1 MTSAGCRPAASDES
15 AVFWNGTQPFSAD
28 PIDADEIVHSIA
40 FGPVQATLVDK
51 GRKGSLLGGLAE
63 SWTADADFK
72 RWDFV
77 LREGLRYET
86 GEPVRGC
93 DVTASWERLRALM
106 LRRGSKNPVFDALA
120 QDRGLSCDE
129 RTVSL
134 RLRIPIKNLP
144 LHLSDEIYALAHP
157 SCYAK
162 AGGAWLCGRKPIASG
177 PYRLSRWDGSGI
189 ELALRDDFPTD
200 RRHPR
205 AYRRIRVVSDSA
217 SRRSADLLYSLSKE
231 VDVPPGLR
239 FYGGMDSAIGY
250 ARCQSWSKAGT
261 PCGDRASRRRLRDA
275 YYRELAKLG
284 RAPSGSFFPLSIAG
298 IRPPS
303 PAEPEPGGARL
314 GTVFVRPFKGQRSF
328 LSVSNVALQA
338 AIESLGGTY
347 VAKETSNEQR
357 YKELTPGLPRYENDI
372 VHFLTEVTLDD
383 PRSSVRFMF
392 TSKEGAR
399 LPDPTGRIASE
410 LRRADFDLQEVNQ
423 FLHDDAIIWPFVHAG
438 FGVWAGDSTDV
449 SLANTGSVIVP
460 LAWLG
465 AAR

>member
-1 MTSAGCRPAASDES
+1 M
-15 AVFWNGTQPFSAD
+15 
-28 PIDADEIVHSIA
+28 
-40 FGPVQATLVDK
+40 VDK
-51 GRKGSLLGGLAE
+51 GRKGSLLGGLAA
-63 SWTADADFK
+63 SWTADAEFT

-93 DVTASWERLRALM
+93 DVTASWDRLRALM

-120 QDRGLSCDE
+120 KEGGLACGDK
-129 RTVSL
+129 TVSL
-134 RLRIPIKNLP
+134 RLRGPMKNLP

-157 SCYAK
+157 SCYDK
-162 AGGAWLCGRKPIASG
+162 ATGAWLCGRKPVSSG
-177 PYRLSRWDGSGI
+177 PYRLARWDASGV
-189 ELALRDDFPTD
+189 ELALRDDFPAD

-205 AYRRIRVVSDSA
+205 AYRRIRIVSDAA
-217 SRRSADLLYSLSKE
+217 SRRSADMVYSLSKE
-231 VDVPPGLR
+231 VDVPGGMS

-261 PCGDRASRRRLRDA
+261 PCGDRASRRRLRAA
-275 YYRELAKLG
+275 YYDELARLG
-284 RAPSGSFFPLSIAG
+284 NAASGSFFPLSIAG
-298 IRPPS
+298 IRAPT
-303 PAEPEPGGARL
+303 PAVREPTGTRPGP
-314 GTVFVRPFKGQRSF
+314 VSVRPFKGQRSF

-338 AIESLGGTY
+338 AVESVGGTY

-399 LPDPTGRIASE
+399 LPDPTGRISAE
-410 LRRADFDLQEVNQ
+410 LARGDFDLQTVNQ
-423 FLHDDAIIWPFVHAG
+423 LLYDDAIIWPFVHAG
-438 FGVWAGDSTDV
+438 FGVWTGDSTDV
-449 SLANTGSVIVP
+449 SLANTGSVVVP